1 MKGGFIVFEGVDGAG
16 KSTVA
21 QLVAASLRRDDPSV
35 RYWEKRD
42 IGFSSQFARR
52 QMESIK
58 TALWDYP
65 KDARILELGN
75 MHWLSLMCSWFSAID
90 ELVVK
95 PARAANHTVV
105 MDNWH
110 YKFSSRFLLKSD
122 FDPAVVRMMFSLLTR
137 PDYIV
142 FLRIDPETA
151 ADRKQGVFLPS
162 ECGVLESPELA
173 NRETFIAYQT
183 EVQQQ
188 LRSVCDGVHTIM
200 IDAGKGGAEQ
210 TAAEVVARLAAPGR
224 AS

>member
-21 QLVAASLRRDDPSV
+21 HMVAAALRQGDPSV
-35 RYWEKRD
+35 RYWDKRD
-42 IGFSSQFARR
+42 IGFSSQFARQ

-95 PARAANHTVV
+95 PARAANHTVM

-122 FDPAVVRMMFSLLTR
+122 FDPAVVRMMFSLLTK
-137 PDYIV
+137 PDHIV
-142 FLRIDPETA
+142 FLQVDPETA
-151 ADRKQGVFLPS
+151 ADRKGGVFQPS

-173 NRETFIAYQT
+173 SRETFIAYQAQ
-183 EVQQQ
+183 VQQQ
-188 LRSVCDGVHTIM
+188 LLSVCDGAHTLI
-200 IDAGKGGAEQ
+200 IDAGKGNAGQ
-210 TAAEVVARLAAPGR
+210 TAAEIVARLTA
-224 AS
+224 